1 MVILIFIVV
10 VGRSNSYLLLLFFAT
25 RDGTYILYIILCPQ
39 YLICVP
45 DQERV
50 FHILVRLIL

>member
-10 VGRSNSYLLLLFFAT
+10 VGWNNSYLLLLFFFGYK
-25 RDGTYILYIILCPQ
+25 DGTYILYIILCPQ

-50 FHILVRLIL
+50 FHILV